1 VASLTVVA
9 YKDWVEVVS
18 NPSEGLVEE
27 FRDCAHANSV
37 FRGYHRQDMLEL
49 VFPEED
55 VAFRICWLG
64 GCSRLACCWSRSRV
78 ETYSKLTLNGSL
90 LKVVEL
96 RSEDVVVLI
105 QARQKPVGTARWS
118 DDAGWLRVVV

>member
-1 VASLTVVA
+1 M
-9 YKDWVEVVS
+9 YKDWVELVS

-64 GCSRLACCWSRSRV
+64 GVRGLHVA
-78 ETYSKLTLNGSL
+78 G
-90 LKVVEL
+90 
-96 RSEDVVVLI
+96 VVL
-105 QARQKPVGTARWS
+105 G
-118 DDAGWLRVVV
+118 LRHIRS